1 MDVNSLITIVGFISF
16 IVGSFLLL
24 NYNFLLLDKYQN
36 IEDKKR
42 LNNIILTIVALIL
55 PFASSILVK
64 QIIFFWQ
71 RNDMDS
77 GFYTILGAITG
88 GGISFIGTELN
99 SRRQKNIE
107 DIKRRQEKLEF
118 LYLLN
123 QELSEES
130 ESIALHPLCKE
141 EKRTNNLNQ
150 FNKYIIDNKLKP
162 IFENSNAQ
170 KIENIINKIVMLS
183 KLYFPQCIE
192 KIEGY
197 KKLFKNLS
205 SNLAMIQGNLESNYS
220 DNDGCIKEEYIDRI
234 NNFIHQAESQQ
245 KEIINTSKELERLIK
260 KEAIKIGITPP

>member
-1 MDVNSLITIVGFISF
+1 MDVNSLITIIGFIHF

-24 NYNFLLLDKYQN
+24 NYNFLLLDKYQK
-36 IEDKKR
+36 IEDKKK
-42 LNNIILTIVALIL
+42 LNNLILTLIALIL

-64 QIIFFWQ
+64 QILFLGQIPP
-71 RNDMDS
+71 RNVIDS

-88 GGISFIGTELN
+88 GLIGFIGTELN

-130 ESIALHPLCKE
+130 ESIALHLLCKE

-170 KIENIINKIVMLS
+170 KIKNIINKIVMLS
-183 KLYFPQCIE
+183 DLYFPQCIE

-197 KKLFKNLS
+197 KKIFNNLS
-205 SNLAMIQGNLESNYS
+205 FNLTMIQGNLESNYS
-220 DNDGCIKEEYIDRI
+220 DNDGCIKEEHIDRI
-234 NNFIHQAESQQ
+234 NNFIYQAKIQQ
-245 KEIINTSKELERLIK
+245 KEIRNTSKELEKLIN
-260 KEAIKIGITPP
+260 